1 MEPQRPQGVEDSM
14 DKMAVLFTAGFGD
27 RRNSGT
33 MIMRVIL
40 TTVPGVPVG
49 QLPGV
54 WASQQTHAGI
64 SKGIWLGARNLKVE
78 SQQEVS

>member
-40 TTVPGVPVG
+40 TTVPGRGACGAASRGVG
-49 QLPGV
+49 
-54 WASQQTHAGI
+54 
-64 SKGIWLGARNLKVE
+64 
-78 SQQEVS
+78 